1 MSLKVAVIYGTRPE
15 AIKCAPVIRA
25 LMDCPSFTVIPIL
38 TGQHSASVI
47 REITDL
53 YGFQETKNLDILV
66 PGQTLNQLASRAL
79 ERIDTALSLYTP
91 DAVMA
96 QGDTTTVAMT
106 AISAYNQKI
115 PFIHLE
121 AGLRTSTLSEPHPEE
136 GNRRIATHLTSLH
149 LAPTHGAKQNLLREN
164 ISENDIAVTGNT
176 VIDALHYTL
185 NTPPSENSSLGS
197 ELRHAMESSR
207 RIILVTTHRREN
219 WGNLDSIGEAMR
231 QIAQTFPDDILVYV
245 SHPNVQIRKQLDVFI
260 GDLNNVIITDPLGYH
275 DFAHLI
281 NASYLVLTDSGGIQ
295 EEAPSLGKPVLVMR
309 EHTER
314 PEAIHAGTVSLTGK
328 TTGRIVSATTE
339 LLTNSDAYTQMARAV
354 NPYGDGQAS
363 GRVVAAIADFFN
375 LGTRL
380 PDFKG

>member
-1 MSLKVAVIYGTRPE
+1 MPLKVAVVYGTRPE

-25 LMDCPSFTVIPIL
+25 LIDNPSFTVIPIL
-38 TGQHSASVI
+38 TGQHSISVI

-53 YGFQETKNLDILV
+53 YEFRETKNLNILV
-66 PGQTLNQLASRAL
+66 PGQSLNELASRAL
-79 ERIDTALSLYTP
+79 EKIDTALSLHTP
-91 DAVMA
+91 DAVLA
-96 QGDTTTVAMT
+96 QGDTTTVAMS
-106 AISAYNQKI
+106 AIGAYNQKI

-149 LAPTHGAKQNLLREN
+149 LAPTQGAKQNLLREN
-164 ISENDIAVTGNT
+164 ISENNIAVTGNT

-185 NTPPSENSSLGS
+185 NIPLSENSSLSS
-197 ELRHAMESSR
+197 ELRRAMKSGR

-219 WGNLDSIGEAMR
+219 WGNLDSIGQAMR
-231 QIAQTFPDDILVYV
+231 HIAQTFPDDILVYV
-245 SHPNVQIRKQLDVFI
+245 SHPNLQIRKQLNVFV
-260 GDLNNVIITDPLGYH
+260 GDLGNVLVTDPLGYH

-314 PEAIHAGTVSLTGK
+314 PEAIHAGTVCLTGK
-328 TTGRIVSATTE
+328 TSERIVSTATE
-339 LLTNSDAYTQMARAV
+339 LLTDNNAYTQMARAV
-354 NPYGDGQAS
+354 NPYGDGRAS
-363 GRVVAAIADFFN
+363 ERVVAAIVNFFD